1 MLVELSFRGVVTLQW
16 RKTSEESLAL
26 LRKVGKTSRNC
37 REYASIGA
45 GSKCT
50 ELSPEK
56 FKTDDE
62 ALEKDNISNEHRN
75 SKDADS
81 GSREVSAEIPS
92 VGFTGNISR
101 NNCELDNLVTISE
114 KVTTGR
120 IDTLQSSV
128 RSDTNDHHTETNGTE
143 SRLTS
148 SLCNEVLSLDAP
160 FLNPELFQRSCG
172 SSTFLPRSCVQLL
185 ISTNYVVVAV
195 LPLLA
200 YVYRSQNEQWK
211 TLLFPCPVE
220 SCCITQGMFLTLSL
234 PGSES

>member
-1 MLVELSFRGVVTLQW
+1 MLVELSFRGVVSLQW

-26 LRKVGKTSRNC
+26 LRKVGTRSQNC
-37 REYASIGA
+37 REYASIAA
-45 GSKCT
+45 GT

-75 SKDADS
+75 SKDTDS

-101 NNCELDNLVTISE
+101 NNCELGNLITISE
-114 KVTTGR
+114 KFTIGR
-120 IDTLQSSV
+120 IETPQNSE
-128 RSDTNDHHTETNGTE
+128 RSDTKDRHTETNRK

-148 SLCNEVLSLDAP
+148 SLCNEVLSLEAP
-160 FLNPELFQRSCG
+160 FLNPELFHKSCTG